1 MEELG
6 NLDDHELDQ
15 LSWKLNPQEFD
26 RIAMQYLRVKRVRKK
41 VILPQSCLVVKKIIS

>member
-26 RIAMQYLRVKRVRKK
+26 RIAMQYLRLKRV
-41 VILPQSCLVVKKIIS
+41 SCNFGTSTRVYTYM